1 MMMMLMMAMKS
12 ADVDAGKTSLMTAM
26 TIMDGGDDDEKSLRM
41 IMVMIL
47 MMVAKILME
56 DDA

>member
-1 MMMMLMMAMKS
+1 MMMLMMTMKS
-12 ADVDAGKTSLMTAM
+12 DDVDAGKISLMTAI
-26 TIMDGGDDDEKSLRM
+26 TTMDGGKSLRM
-41 IMVMIL
+41 MMVMVV